1 MNIVD
6 SSGWLE
12 YFAQG
17 GNAGLFAPAIRD
29 TSSLV
34 VPTVCMYEV
43 FKRMLVQ
50 RGEEDALQAIGVMSL
65 GAIADLTQEIAI
77 NAAQIS
83 SELKIDHEVA
93 PHLVVVAGPSG
104 ERKSPLSADMLAY
117 GRSMMGIIR
126 GVSLTGSVITPQH
139 AFNTAFYRKTVSL
152 EDILF
157 RQVVNNYTAETL
169 RGRIIQASEPPPFLQ
184 H

>member
-29 TSSLV
+29 TNSLV
-34 VPTVCMYEV
+34 VPTVCMYKV

-50 RGEEDALQAIGVMSL
+50 RGEEDVLQAIGVMSL
-65 GAIADLTQEIAI
+65 GVISDLTQEIAI

-83 SELKIDHEVA
+83 SELKIAMADSIIFATARKHKALLWTQDGDFEG
-93 PHLVVVAGPSG
+93 LVDVKYFP
-104 ERKSPLSADMLAY
+104 K
-117 GRSMMGIIR
+117 
-126 GVSLTGSVITPQH
+126 
-139 AFNTAFYRKTVSL
+139 
-152 EDILF
+152 
-157 RQVVNNYTAETL
+157 
-169 RGRIIQASEPPPFLQ
+169 
-184 H
+184 